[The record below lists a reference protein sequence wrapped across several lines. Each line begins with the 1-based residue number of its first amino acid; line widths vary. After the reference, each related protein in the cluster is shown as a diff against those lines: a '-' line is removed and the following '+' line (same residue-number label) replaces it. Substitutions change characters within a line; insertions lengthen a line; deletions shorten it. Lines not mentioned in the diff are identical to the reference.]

1 MQLSK
6 LCGQEIM
13 LVVYD
18 RNLSKITQ
26 YRSNELFDVSAC
38 HRLFE
43 KAQAQNSIYSGNP
56 KPNIGADIELQVFN
70 YTNRDFKK
78 FLKKDKGENQGGSDI
93 DEEIEQEE
101 IPADFYFFNKDTNQ
115 PEDLENDP
123 KYAKMD
129 PFNAQMSG
137 MYQERQGD
145 LASHVTPIQGF
156 SGENSEFEKP
166 ENVYY
171 QTN

>member
-43 KAQAQNSIYSGNP
+43 KAQAQNSVYSGNP

-70 YTNRDFKK
+70 YTNRDFKR
-78 FLKKDKGENQGGSDI
+78 FLKKDKGENGEGSDF
-93 DEEIEQEE
+93 DEEIDQEE
-101 IPADFYFFNKDTNQ
+101 IPADFYFFNKATSQ
-115 PEDLENDP
+115 PENLENDP
-123 KYAKMD
+123 KAAKMD
-129 PFNAQMSG
+129 QFNAQMSN
-137 MYQERQGD
+137 MYSERQGGLD
-145 LASHVTPIQGF
+145 THV
-156 SGENSEFEKP
+156 
-166 ENVYY
+166 
-171 QTN
+171 